1 MLKCPL
7 SMAIWVLQPPIH
19 FIPSQKAVVS
29 LQHCNSISFLFSRQI
44 SWKAPHIRQNTLHH
58 IWSPNVPPSPI
69 QSSIDPHS
77 PMQPAKYHII
87 FAKISNFWACFQ
99 SSVTIHAKP
108 IKAMSNNGMCAV
120 IQCYHISEYDHYF
133 LLSKVSTGQE
143 PSLGRNGVDHRAVL
157 MRWWWWYS
165 PNPTTILYACTS
177 TTMVCHIKERT
188 RRSQPTF
195 DMCFDI

>member
-69 QSSIDPHS
+69 QSSIVPCGPQS
-77 PMQPAKYHII
+77 PTKSRKVSY
-87 FAKISNFWACFQ
+87 NFRQNLQFLDLFLEQCD
-99 SSVTIHAKP
+99 KP

-157 MRWWWWYS
+157 MRWWWWCYS
-165 PNPTTILYACTS
+165 PNPTTICLYQYNYG
-177 TTMVCHIKERT
+177 MPYK
-188 RRSQPTF
+188 
-195 DMCFDI
+195 